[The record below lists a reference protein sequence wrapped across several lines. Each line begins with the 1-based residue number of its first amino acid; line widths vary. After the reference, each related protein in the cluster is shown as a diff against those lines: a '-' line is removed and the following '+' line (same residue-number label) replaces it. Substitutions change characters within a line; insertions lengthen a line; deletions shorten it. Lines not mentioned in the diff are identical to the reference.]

1 MRVRDMMN
9 SPTVIVQ
16 PGDSIRQAAEAM
28 RTHDV
33 GCVLVT
39 ADGMPLGVVTDR
51 DIAIRAVALRLDPAE
66 PVTTIMSKPVVT
78 VDADADLA
86 DAYRD
91 FRRSGRRRLPV
102 LVQGCVVGLLA
113 IDDLFLDVF
122 QRFADLLGPVSWSA
136 LTDEPLDEGP
146 SVSPPEPARLA

>member
-1 MRVRDMMN
+1 
-9 SPTVIVQ
+9 
-16 PGDSIRQAAEAM
+16 
-28 RTHDV
+28 
-33 GCVLVT
+33 
-39 ADGMPLGVVTDR
+39 
-51 DIAIRAVALRLDPAE
+51 
-66 PVTTIMSKPVVT
+66 MSKPVVT
-78 VDADADLA
+78 VDADADVA

-102 LVQGCVVGLLA
+102 LVQGCLVGLLA

-146 SVSPPEPARLA
+146 SGSPPEPAHLA